1 MAYRSTRREARERA
15 LTLAYELDQRAVSAQ
30 DLLDGLP
37 LPADDYVQTLLRGVD
52 AHSAELDVLL
62 NEHAKNW
69 SIDRMPVIDRTLLRL
84 ATYELVYEPELA
96 TAVVI
101 NEAVELAKQYSTKD
115 SGRFING
122 LLSRIAQVVREIPL
136 ESAEIES

>member
-1 MAYRSTRREARERA
+1 MAYTSTRREARERA
-15 LTLAYELDQRAVSAQ
+15 LTLAYELDQRDISA
-30 DLLDGLP
+30 DELLTGLP
-37 LPADDYVQTLLRGVD
+37 LPADPYAQLLVRGVD
-52 AHSAELDVLL
+52 SHVADLDALL

-84 ATYELVYEPELA
+84 ATYELVHETDLA
-96 TAVVI
+96 TGVVI

-122 LLSRIAQVVREIPL
+122 LLSRIAQVVRGETV
-136 ESAEIES
+136 ESGEIES

>member
-1 MAYRSTRREARERA
+1 MAYTSSRREARERA
-15 LTLAYELDQRAVSAQ
+15 LTLAYELDQRNISAEE
-30 DLLDGLP
+30 LLTGLP
-37 LPADDYVQTLLRGVD
+37 LPADPYAQRLVRGID
-52 AHSAELDVLL
+52 AHLAELDELL

-84 ATYELVYEPELA
+84 ATYELVYDTELA
-96 TAVVI
+96 AGVVI

-122 LLSRIAQVVREIPL
+122 LLSRIAQVVRGETL